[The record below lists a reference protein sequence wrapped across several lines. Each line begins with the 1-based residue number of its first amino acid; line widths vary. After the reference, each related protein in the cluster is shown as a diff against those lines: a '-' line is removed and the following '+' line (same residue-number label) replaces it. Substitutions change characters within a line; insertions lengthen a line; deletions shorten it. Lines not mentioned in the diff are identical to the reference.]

1 MKSRLLLGIVTLLSV
16 VVLVAPQS
24 AAQER
29 TAQGSQYM
37 VAAPTAEAM
46 EAGREVLE
54 AGGTAIDAAAATAF
68 ALMVTDPLMSSVGG
82 RAQILVR
89 LADGT
94 FVGIDGATQAPL
106 RVDQP
111 ARIGHGY
118 GTVPIPG
125 GPAAVE
131 QMLKEYG
138 TLTLEAVLQ
147 PAIRL
152 AEEGFVVQPDLEAAL
167 QAQQDRFPQYLGT
180 IPDFYQADESPYSA
194 GEVLRQ
200 PTLARTLRVMAREG
214 ADALYRGPLAD
225 AFVADMDRNGG
236 LVRHDDLAQYRPRV
250 GEVVRGEYR
259 GHDIV
264 ARGGNCDGASVIE
277 MLHILEHFD
286 LAGYDLT
293 DPEYIHIVAQALW
306 VGRSD
311 EYVPDWMQVSKH
323 HAARRL
329 REIDLTRAL
338 PIPVR
343 GGGPDGDTNHLSV
356 VDAAGNAVAMT
367 QSIGPGFGSRVAN
380 PELGFFYAYS
390 YDMNDEPVPFQR
402 EKTSQ
407 SPTMLLN
414 DGAPFLVLGS
424 AGSGRIP
431 GSIVR
436 TVVNVIDHE
445 MSLEDAVAARR
456 WFIADNELRIEA
468 TGLPSH
474 TQEALEALGY
484 ALSLYDGMDGY
495 FARVHAVLL
504 DPSSGVLWGASDP
517 RDFGAAGGR

>member
-1 MKSRLLLGIVTLLSV
+1 
-16 VVLVAPQS
+16 
-24 AAQER
+24 
-29 TAQGSQYM
+29 
-37 VAAPTAEAM
+37 
-46 EAGREVLE
+46 
-54 AGGTAIDAAAATAF
+54 
-68 ALMVTDPLMSSVGG
+68 
-82 RAQILVR
+82 
-89 LADGT
+89 
-94 FVGIDGATQAPL
+94 
-106 RVDQP
+106 
-111 ARIGHGY
+111 
-118 GTVPIPG
+118 
-125 GPAAVE
+125 
-131 QMLKEYG
+131 
-138 TLTLEAVLQ
+138 
-147 PAIRL
+147 
-152 AEEGFVVQPDLEAAL
+152 
-167 QAQQDRFPQYLGT
+167 
-180 IPDFYQADESPYSA
+180 
-194 GEVLRQ
+194 
-200 PTLARTLRVMAREG
+200 
-214 ADALYRGPLAD
+214 
-225 AFVADMDRNGG
+225 
-236 LVRHDDLAQYRPRV
+236 
-250 GEVVRGEYR
+250 
-259 GHDIV
+259 
-264 ARGGNCDGASVIE
+264 
-277 MLHILEHFD
+277 
-286 LAGYDLT
+286 
-293 DPEYIHIVAQALW
+293 
-306 VGRSD
+306 
-311 EYVPDWMQVSKH
+311 MQVSKH

-474 TQEALEALGY
+474 SQEALEALGY